1 MKSDS
6 RKTKKQKLSSWIG
19 IAIMLVGAG
28 IFFYPDLQAYL
39 TNKEDTA
46 IIQEF
51 KEYTQEVQE
60 QQSADGETQ
69 QTQTGSEPSFDIIKG
84 TDELLGKIQQ
94 YNSDI
99 YADGQED
106 FKDAWTVAQTPVTVK
121 ELQNGMF
128 GYIQIPAMNC
138 TLPLYIGA
146 STKHMDKGAAVLG
159 ATSIP
164 IGGENTNSVIAGHR
178 GWKRGKYFK
187 QIEKLSVGDKV
198 YITNPWGTLKY
209 KVESIDIIKP
219 TDSDKVK
226 IQEGKDMVT
235 LMTCHPYQSHG
246 KYRYVVYCVRDM
258 SEDAVVSEEQ
268 DTENGQEQ
276 QTDENYI
283 PASDGNSYES
293 SETDIRTEELLRRS
307 GAVVIL
313 FLAVLSIII
322 NIRRNISSKSDVP
335 EENSGMS
342 NHIERSN
349 DTHE

>member
-1 MKSDS
+1 
-6 RKTKKQKLSSWIG
+6 
-19 IAIMLVGAG
+19 MLVGAG
-28 IFFYPDLQAYL
+28 IFFYPDLQSYL
-39 TNKEDTA
+39 TNKEDAA

-51 KEYTQEVQE
+51 NEYTQEMQE
-60 QQSADGETQ
+60 QQNTDEETE
-69 QTQTGSEPSFDIIKG
+69 QTQAENEPAFDIIEG
-84 TDELLGKIQQ
+84 TDELLGNIQQ

-99 YADGQED
+99 YANGQED
-106 FKDAWTVAQTPVTVK
+106 FKDAWTVAQTPVAVK

-146 STKHMDKGAAVLG
+146 SAKHMDKGAAVLG

-164 IGGENTNSVIAGHR
+164 VGGENTNSVIAGHR

-198 YITNPWGTLKY
+198 YITNPWTTLKY

-226 IQEGKDMVT
+226 IQDGKDMVT
-235 LMTCHPYQSHG
+235 LVTCHPYRSHG

-268 DTENGQEQ
+268 DTGTDTGNGQGQ
-276 QTDENYI
+276 QTDDNYI

-293 SETDIRTEELLRRS
+293 SKTDIRREELLRRG

-313 FLAVLSIII
+313 FLAVLSIIV
-322 NIRRNISSKSDVP
+322 NIRRNISSKSDVL
-335 EENSGMS
+335 EEKTGIS

-349 DTHE
+349 DTYE